1 VDVQTARNAG
11 TCCCCVTYGLGA
23 DQLEKNPPDL
33 LVNSLTE
40 LAAHLDQQAAQPR
53 RR

>member
-1 VDVQTARNAG
+1 
-11 TCCCCVTYGLGA
+11 VTYGLGA
-23 DQLEKNPPDL
+23 DQLANNPPDL

-40 LAAHLDQQAAQPR
+40 LAAHLDRQAAQPR

>member
-11 TCCCCVTYGLGA
+11 TWCCCVTYGLGA
-23 DQLEKNPPDL
+23 DQLTNNPPDL

-40 LAAHLDQQAAQPR
+40 LAARLDQQAAQPR